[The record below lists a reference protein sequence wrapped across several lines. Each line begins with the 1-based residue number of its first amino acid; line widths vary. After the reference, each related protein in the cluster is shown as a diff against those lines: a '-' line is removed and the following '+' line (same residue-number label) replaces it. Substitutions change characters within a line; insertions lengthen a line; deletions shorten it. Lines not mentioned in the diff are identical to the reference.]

1 MSETEY
7 NFQLIEKKAQKYW
20 EENKSF
26 EVEPDPKKEK
36 FYCLSMFP
44 YPWGQCHMGHV
55 RNYTIGDVIS
65 RYQRLNG
72 KMSCNQWAGM
82 PLVCLRRTQQS
93 KTKFRPK
100 IGQRKISK
108 K

>member
-44 YPWGQCHMGHV
+44 YPSGQCHMGHV
-55 RNYTIGDVIS
+55 RN
-65 RYQRLNG
+65 
-72 KMSCNQWAGM
+72 
-82 PLVCLRRTQQS
+82 
-93 KTKFRPK
+93 
-100 IGQRKISK
+100 
-108 K
+108 

>member
-26 EVEPDPKKEK
+26 EVEPDPEKEK

-44 YPWGQCHMGHV
+44 YPSGRVIWDMLE
-55 RNYTIGDVIS
+55 TI
-65 RYQRLNG
+65 RLV
-72 KMSCNQWAGM
+72 M
-82 PLVCLRRTQQS
+82 
-93 KTKFRPK
+93 
-100 IGQRKISK
+100 
-108 K
+108 